1 MPGLGHA
8 SGMLGLWHAGCM
20 TEQPF
25 GGQGDT
31 PPPYYPPPYYP
42 PQYSS
47 DPYPPGPYPPG
58 QYPSDQYPPPQ
69 YPPGQYPPP
78 QYPPPLYPPGQYPPP
93 GFDPAAPFGRH
104 PLTGDPFSDKS
115 KVVAGLLQLLGLVGV
130 VGIGRIYLGYTTLG
144 ITQLIGGVVLGL
156 LTCGIGF
163 IVPVIWGIIDATLI
177 LTDKVRDP
185 AGRPLRDAI

>member
-1 MPGLGHA
+1 
-8 SGMLGLWHAGCM
+8 MLGFWHAGPM

-25 GGQGDT
+25 GGPGET
-31 PPPYYPPPYYP
+31 PPPYYRPPNYPPPYQSAQP
-42 PQYSS
+42 GQF
-47 DPYPPGPYPPG
+47 PGPYPPG
-58 QYPSDQYPPPQ
+58 
-69 YPPGQYPPP
+69 
-78 QYPPPLYPPGQYPPP
+78 QYPPPLYPPGQYPPGQYP
-93 GFDPAAPFGRH
+93 PAGFDPAAPFGRH
-104 PLTGDPFSDKS
+104 PLTGEPFSDKS

-144 ITQLIGGVVLGL
+144 ITQLIGGVVLGIV
-156 LTCGIGF
+156 TCGIGF

>member
-1 MPGLGHA
+1 
-8 SGMLGLWHAGCM
+8 M

-25 GGQGDT
+25 GGPGET
-31 PPPYYPPPYYP
+31 PPPYYPPP
-42 PQYSS
+42 S
-47 DPYPPGPYPPG
+47 
-58 QYPSDQYPPPQ
+58 YPPPNYPPPYQSAQPGQFPGQ

-78 QYPPPLYPPGQYPPP
+78 PYPPGQYPPGQYP
-93 GFDPAAPFGRH
+93 PAGFDPAAPFGRH
-104 PLTGDPFSDKS
+104 PLTGEPFSDKS

-144 ITQLIGGVVLGL
+144 ITQLIGGVVLGIV
-156 LTCGIGF
+156 TCGIGF

>member
-1 MPGLGHA
+1 
-8 SGMLGLWHAGCM
+8 M

-25 GGQGDT
+25 GGPGET
-31 PPPYYPPPYYP
+31 PPPYYPPPNYP
-42 PQYSS
+42 P
-47 DPYPPGPYPPG
+47 PYQSAQPGQFPGPYPPG
-58 QYPSDQYPPPQ
+58 QYP
-69 YPPGQYPPP
+69 PGQYPPA
-78 QYPPPLYPPGQYPPP
+78 

-104 PLTGDPFSDKS
+104 PLTGEPFSDKS

-144 ITQLIGGVVLGL
+144 ITQLIGGVVLGIV
-156 LTCGIGF
+156 TCGIGF

>member
-1 MPGLGHA
+1 
-8 SGMLGLWHAGCM
+8 MLGFWHAGPM

-25 GGQGDT
+25 GGPGET
-31 PPPYYPPPYYP
+31 PPPYYPPP
-42 PQYSS
+42 S
-47 DPYPPGPYPPG
+47 
-58 QYPSDQYPPPQ
+58 YPPPNYPPPYQSAQPGQFPGQ
-69 YPPGQYPPP
+69 YPPGQYPPA
-78 QYPPPLYPPGQYPPP
+78 

-104 PLTGDPFSDKS
+104 PLTGEPFSDKS

-144 ITQLIGGVVLGL
+144 ITQLIGGVVLGIV
-156 LTCGIGF
+156 TCGIGF

>member
-1 MPGLGHA
+1 
-8 SGMLGLWHAGCM
+8 M

-31 PPPYYPPPYYP
+31 PSPYYPPPNYPPPNYPPPYPSAQPGQFPPPYYPPPYP
-42 PQYSS
+42 SGQYSA
-47 DPYPPGPYPPG
+47 
-58 QYPSDQYPPPQ
+58 
-69 YPPGQYPPP
+69 
-78 QYPPPLYPPGQYPPP
+78 P

-104 PLTGDPFSDKS
+104 PLTGEPFSDKS

-156 LTCGIGF
+156 VTCGIGF

>member
-1 MPGLGHA
+1 
-8 SGMLGLWHAGCM
+8 M

-31 PPPYYPPPYYP
+31 PPPYYPPPNYP
-42 PQYSS
+42 PQ
-47 DPYPPGPYPPG
+47 YPPGPYPTG
-58 QYPSDQYPPPQ
+58 QYPPGQ

-78 QYPPPLYPPGQYPPP
+78 QYPTGQYPPGQYPPPLYPPGLYPPGQYPPP

-104 PLTGDPFSDKS
+104 PLTGEPFSDKS

-156 LTCGIGF
+156 VTCGIGF

>member
-1 MPGLGHA
+1 
-8 SGMLGLWHAGCM
+8 M

-25 GGQGDT
+25 GGPGET
-31 PPPYYPPPYYP
+31 PPPYYRPPNYPPPY
-42 PQYSS
+42 QSAQ
-47 DPYPPGPYPPG
+47 PG
-58 QYPSDQYPPPQ
+58 QF
-69 YPPGQYPPP
+69 PGQYPPG
-78 QYPPPLYPPGQYPPP
+78 LYPPA

-104 PLTGDPFSDKS
+104 PLTGEPFSDKS

-144 ITQLIGGVVLGL
+144 ITQLIGGVVLGIV
-156 LTCGIGF
+156 TCGIGF

>member
-1 MPGLGHA
+1 
-8 SGMLGLWHAGCM
+8 M

-42 PQYSS
+42 PQY
-47 DPYPPGPYPPG
+47 PPGPYPSD

-69 YPPGQYPPP
+69 YPPGQYPTGQYPTG

-156 LTCGIGF
+156 VTCGIGF

-185 AGRPLRDAI
+185 AGRPLRDAV

>member
-1 MPGLGHA
+1 
-8 SGMLGLWHAGCM
+8 M

-25 GGQGDT
+25 GGPGET
-31 PPPYYPPPYYP
+31 PPPVTRPPVTRRPVTRRP
-42 PQYSS
+42 TSRLSPASS
-47 DPYPPGPYPPG
+47 QARTPGPVPPAADT
-58 QYPSDQYPPPQ
+58 PIARRIAASST
-69 YPPGQYPPP
+69 
-78 QYPPPLYPPGQYPPP
+78 

-104 PLTGDPFSDKS
+104 PLTGEPFSDKS

-144 ITQLIGGVVLGL
+144 ITQLIGGVVLGIV
-156 LTCGIGF
+156 TCGIGF

>member
-1 MPGLGHA
+1 
-8 SGMLGLWHAGCM
+8 M

-25 GGQGDT
+25 GGPGET
-31 PPPYYPPPYYP
+31 PPPYYAPPNYPPPSYPPPSYPPPY
-42 PQYSS
+42 QSAQ
-47 DPYPPGPYPPG
+47 PG
-58 QYPSDQYPPPQ
+58 QFPGQ
-69 YPPGQYPPP
+69 YPPGQYPP
-78 QYPPPLYPPGQYPPP
+78 GQYPPA

-104 PLTGDPFSDKS
+104 PLTGEPFSDKS

-144 ITQLIGGVVLGL
+144 ITQLIGGVVLGIV
-156 LTCGIGF
+156 TCGIGF

>member
-1 MPGLGHA
+1 
-8 SGMLGLWHAGCM
+8 M

-25 GGQGDT
+25 GGQGET
-31 PPPYYPPPYYP
+31 PPPYYPPPNYPPPNYPPPNYP
-42 PQYSS
+42 PQ
-47 DPYPPGPYPPG
+47 DPT
-58 QYPSDQYPPPQ
+58 
-69 YPPGQYPPP
+69 GQYPPP
-78 QYPPPLYPPGQYPPP
+78 LYPPSLYPPGLYPPGQYPPP

-104 PLTGDPFSDKS
+104 PLTGEPFSDKS
-115 KVVAGLLQLLGLVGV
+115 KVAAGLLQLLGLVGV

-156 LTCGIGF
+156 VTCGIGF